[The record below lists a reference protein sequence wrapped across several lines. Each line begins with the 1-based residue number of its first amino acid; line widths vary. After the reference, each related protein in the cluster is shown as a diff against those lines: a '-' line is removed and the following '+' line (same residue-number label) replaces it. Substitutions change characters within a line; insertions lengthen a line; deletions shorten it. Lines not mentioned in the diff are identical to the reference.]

1 MGTEFPWRCGPG
13 TISANLDVIWG
24 MSVETIDPWLRAI
37 GTVFPLTYGAEAM
50 REVMIRGGG
59 WAEIWTNLAVLSGF
73 SLAFLVVNVLAL
85 KKYRRL

>member
-1 MGTEFPWRCGPG
+1 
-13 TISANLDVIWG
+13 
-24 MSVETIDPWLRAI
+24 
-37 GTVFPLTYGAEAM
+37 M